1 MLHTV
6 RAISDYEATEEG
18 ELSVQRG
25 DLIRITGI
33 RHDGWW
39 EGHNI
44 DSDGSTSGL
53 VPRVFVE
60 MFPPPDPAQ
69 PPAAEPDPYPS
80 EDDHSFV
87 LVTPT
92 TSRQGGRQ
100 PWHTSEDDLG
110 VRLAALSSGP
120 SRARRLSLAPSTPSS
135 MYTDPRSPPG
145 PSYPDPDFQLQ
156 SPDFLHARLSPMRL
170 RRTSDPSELLHR
182 SEDILYY
189 GTSQPI
195 ISAMH
200 SFLTD
205 GT

>member
-1 MLHTV
+1 MHAV

-44 DSDGSTSGL
+44 DSNGSTSGL

-69 PPAAEPDPYPS
+69 PPPVEPYPYPS
-80 EDDHSFV
+80 EDHSFD

-92 TSRQGGRQ
+92 TLRHEGRQ
-100 PWHTSEDDLG
+100 PWYTSEDDLG
-110 VRLAALSSGP
+110 VRLAALNSGP
-120 SRARRLSLAPSTPSS
+120 SRAARRLSLTPSTPSS

-145 PSYPDPDFQLQ
+145 PSYPDPDFRLQ

-189 GTSQPI
+189 GMTKLV
-195 ISAMH
+195 ISTGH
-200 SFLTD
+200 SYLTRRA
-205 GT
+205 